1 MLKAKAILAI
11 VCSLGVVG
19 GGSYYGYKEY
29 VKADSKEQSVA
40 SVKTKQA
47 KEEISNKNSVKD
59 LTKEEAEEVLK
70 SNIDSIFDTFDKA
83 AEENNWNEANPVNFG
98 KVELEIEKYAT
109 KNFANGKLKGT
120 LENSFKNMDSSAK
133 PNYNSD
139 IRFESEL
146 NKDGKTLKI
155 NTIQSPSDIDNM
167 GYQWS
172 FELVKQ
178 DGKWKMNDWD
188 QTSLDKLN
196 VQFTKEEAQKSV
208 LISDGQT
215 LKFVKEYNSDQADGK
230 AYLFQIKENDSYIA
244 VSSKDLSKVTDYEVK
259 SELNTNNDSTD
270 NSDTTEK
277 KANTESGQDE
287 TTSNTESNNDSKS
300 ETKKEE
306 PNNTSK
312 SNSNETS
319 NQTIDDNVNLNKEFY
334 TKLHFGENKDTL
346 VKEFGSP
353 SAITETSQGT
363 TLKYE
368 DSIYTLSNGEVSKV
382 EIIGEKASRLY
393 HNFDEVMK
401 EYFPDPVYAEYED
414 KRSHDSEGYKLVLD
428 DGYSKKHT
436 FISGNKNGDPIKK
449 IIIEMYSP
457 Q

>member
-1 MLKAKAILAI
+1 MLKAKAIIAI
-11 VCSLGVVG
+11 VCSIGVVG

-47 KEEISNKNSVKD
+47 KEEVSNKNSVKD

-70 SNIDSIFDTFDKA
+70 SNIESIFDTFDKA
-83 AEENNWNEANPVNFG
+83 AEENNWNEANPVDYE
-98 KVELEIEKYAT
+98 KVEPKIEKYAT
-109 KNFANGKLKGT
+109 KIFANGKLKDA

-133 PNYNSD
+133 PNYNSK

-146 NKDGKTLKI
+146 DKDGELLKIKTL
-155 NTIQSPSDIDNM
+155 QSPSDIDNI
-167 GYQWS
+167 GYQWH

-188 QTSLDKLN
+188 QTSLDKLD
-196 VQFTKEEAQKSV
+196 VQFTKEEAQESV

-215 LKFVKEYNSDQADGK
+215 LKFVKEYNSEQADGK
-230 AYLFQIKENDSYIA
+230 AYLFQIKENGSYIA

-259 SELNTNNDSTD
+259 SELNTNSESSENGA
-270 NSDTTEK
+270 TEK
-277 KANTESGQDE
+277 KVESSKDE
-287 TTSNTESNNDSKS
+287 TISNTESNNGSKR

-306 PNNTSK
+306 PNNTSESK
-312 SNSNETS
+312 SNETS

-334 TKLHFGENKDTL
+334 TKLHFGENKDAL
-346 VKEFGSP
+346 IKEFGNP

-363 TLKYE
+363 TLKYA

-382 EIIGEKASRLY
+382 EIIGQKASRLY
-393 HNFDEVMK
+393 QNFDEVMK

-436 FISGNKNGDPIKK
+436 FISDNKNGDPIKK